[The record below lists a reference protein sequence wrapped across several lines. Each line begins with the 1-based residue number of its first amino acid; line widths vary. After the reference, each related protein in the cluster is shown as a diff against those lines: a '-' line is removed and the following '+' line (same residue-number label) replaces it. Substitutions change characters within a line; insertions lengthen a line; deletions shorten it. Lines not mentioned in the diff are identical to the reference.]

1 MSEPTNLALNEAY
14 TMYVDEQKGHK
25 QQEGY
30 QDLSRF
36 VHWCGKS
43 SPVLTLTPQTVASYA
58 EWVALGGEDA
68 PRKLEPVKAFLT
80 FLKRKSY
87 TDLSLAPHVRIPK
100 GKNRVRNSVYK
111 GRAEQAILTKDGY
124 RKLTARLETLKEQR
138 VKVRVDIGRAMADKD
153 FRENAPLDAA
163 KERQGLIESM
173 IRDLEATLGSATI
186 ASESSTEEIL
196 SVALGRKVLLKNAST
211 GRQVS
216 YTLVHPKE
224 TNPAEGKISSES
236 PVGKALLNKHLGE
249 EVEISIPSGKI
260 RYFIEKVDH

>member
-1 MSEPTNLALNEAY
+1 MSEHSNLALNEAY
-14 TMYVDEQKGHK
+14 TLYVNERQGRK

-80 FLKRKSY
+80 FLKRNSY
-87 TDLSLAPHVRIPK
+87 TDLSLAPHMRIPK
-100 GKNRVRNSVYK
+100 GKNRVKHSGYS
-111 GRAEQAILTKDGY
+111 GRTEQAILTKDGY

-138 VKVRVDIGRAMADKD
+138 IKVTVDIGRAMADKD

-173 IRDLEATLGSATI
+173 IRELEDTLGSATI
-186 ASESSTEEIL
+186 ASEVSTEETP
-196 SVALGRKVLLKNAST
+196 SVALGRKVLLKDAST

-224 TNPAEGKISSES
+224 ANPAEGKISGAS
-236 PVGKALLNKHLGE
+236 PVGKALLDKHLGE
-249 EVEISIPSGKI
+249 EVEISIPSGTI
-260 RYFIEKVDH
+260 RYFIEKVEH